1 MFSCRGGEI
10 VRIRK
15 NGPDMKG
22 ETEASFRC
30 LLTFDADGSLPLF
43 TGAVEGIVVPVVI
56 EKKREAAEKKSQNPQ
71 LTRNRVGNL
80 TPGHKHPLPN
90 RSLLQM
96 LIIIRI

>member
-1 MFSCRGGEI
+1 
-10 VRIRK
+10 
-15 NGPDMKG
+15 MKG

-71 LTRNRVGNL
+71 HNTEKRAYYKRCA
-80 TPGHKHPLPN
+80 H
-90 RSLLQM
+90 
-96 LIIIRI
+96 IYYIRIMINICKRDLLGSGCL